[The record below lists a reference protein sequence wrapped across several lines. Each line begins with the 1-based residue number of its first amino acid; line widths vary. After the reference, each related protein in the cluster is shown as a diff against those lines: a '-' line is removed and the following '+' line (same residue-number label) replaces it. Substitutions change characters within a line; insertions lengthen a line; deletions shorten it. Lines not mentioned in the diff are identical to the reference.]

1 MDETNRIDILMNLSV
16 SMVFSRDVT
25 KVEDVSNVVGAY
37 CRPCSCDVITCTE
50 NGNCCL
56 SKLYSDVVSDN
67 PDDYVA
73 DVHNDVSDT
82 NDTFSWHRCMK
93 QGRCTANA

>member
-1 MDETNRIDILMNLSV
+1 MDETNRIDILRNLSV
-16 SMVFSRDVT
+16 SMGFGRHET
-25 KVEDVSNVVGAY
+25 RVEDVSNVVEA
-37 CRPCSCDVITCTE
+37 CCLPCSFDVKTCTE

-56 SKLYSDVVSDN
+56 SKLFSDVVRDN

-82 NDTFSWHRCMK
+82 NDTFSWL
-93 QGRCTANA
+93 